1 MKRRATTATAAT
13 ALLVLATGCGDDYTE
28 AQQKCVDMLEARY
41 GEDGLVDVDDL
52 TENSSGVK
60 TKVEGS
66 LVYREQQGAG
76 DRVDTWFT
84 CQLDDT
90 GAVTLLEVK

>member
-1 MKRRATTATAAT
+1 MKRRAMTVTAA
-13 ALLVLATGCGDDYTE
+13 ALLVLATGCGEDYTE
-28 AQQKCVDMLEARY
+28 AQQTCVDALERKY
-41 GEDGLVDVDDL
+41 GEDGVVDVDDF
-52 TENSSGVK
+52 TENSSLAL

-84 CQLDDT
+84 CQLDET
-90 GAVTLLEVK
+90 GAVTNLVVK